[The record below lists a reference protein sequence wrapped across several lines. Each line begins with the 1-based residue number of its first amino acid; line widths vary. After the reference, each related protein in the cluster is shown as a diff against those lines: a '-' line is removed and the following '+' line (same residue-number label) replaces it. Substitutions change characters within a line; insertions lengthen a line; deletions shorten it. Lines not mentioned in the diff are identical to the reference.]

1 MLQKTLL
8 KLFPDVGVV
17 LISRNGNEEN
27 GHGPD
32 GVDDGVEGV
41 ITSWFPSSGLVGR
54 FLVGAS
60 ADKSLEF
67 YKIGHRTVMWFLS
80 LHSYKHL

>member
-1 MLQKTLL
+1 MRSLVFGQSDRNVSSDSMLQKTLL

-41 ITSWFPSSGLVGR
+41 ITS
-54 FLVGAS
+54 
-60 ADKSLEF
+60 
-67 YKIGHRTVMWFLS
+67 
-80 LHSYKHL
+80 